1 MSHFSQPKIHRASK
15 YPAEIVEKHPKS
27 SENANTST
35 RLFSI
40 YCNIVDSCLFLGN
53 SGLKESA
60 QDNGS
65 GPSFK
70 SVGNSQHRE

>member
-35 RLFSI
+35 RLRSI
-40 YCNIVDSCLFLGN
+40 YCNIVN
-53 SGLKESA
+53 SRLITESIL
-60 QDNGS
+60 
-65 GPSFK
+65 
-70 SVGNSQHRE
+70 